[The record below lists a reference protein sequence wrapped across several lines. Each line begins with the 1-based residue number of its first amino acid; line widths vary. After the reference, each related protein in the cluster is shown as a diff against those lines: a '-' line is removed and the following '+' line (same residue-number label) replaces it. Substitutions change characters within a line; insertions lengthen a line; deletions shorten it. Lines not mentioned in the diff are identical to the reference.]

1 MMSQDPSKS
10 EMSPM
15 KQALQAIKQLQARVN
30 ELEDTRNEPIAVVS
44 MACKFPGNINNTRVL
59 WEKLLKSYDAIIEVP
74 KERWNVDEFYD
85 PDPEVPGKMYTKLG
99 GFLDVV
105 DQFDPA
111 FFGISPREAASM
123 DPHQRLLL
131 QTTWEAF
138 ENGGFDL
145 NALYGSK
152 TGVYV
157 GISNFE
163 YGAKLIWPQN
173 PTDIT
178 SYSGIGGS
186 LGVTAGRLS
195 YTFGFTGPSMII
207 DTACSSSLV
216 TTHLAMQSLRLG
228 ECDVAVSAGVNL
240 IFGPQTHIYFCKG
253 KMLAPDGHCKT
264 FSDDADGYT
273 RGEGIGVIVLKRLSD
288 AERDG
293 DHILALLRGSA
304 INQDGPSGGLTV
316 PNGPS
321 QVKVIKSALKNAAID
336 PAKVGYIEA
345 HGTGTSLGDPIEI
358 SALGKVFS
366 ESTTKRELPLR
377 VSSIKTNLGHLESA
391 AGIAGIIKT
400 ILVVQNGQIPPH
412 RNFRKP
418 NPHIDWKSFP
428 GEIPLKVT
436 EWSESERIAG
446 VSSFS
451 FSGTNSH
458 VVISN
463 YTRTLGSKNK
473 DGQEQNATSNSG
485 IHSEITSTHKNGAEK
500 TAKTPLKSRILALSA
515 KNDANLEA
523 LAEKVSGELANMPQ
537 DMWSDYCRSFAFGRG
552 HFAKRIAIKADS
564 PQSASTLLIEKL
576 YNISKKSSQRPRIAF
591 LFTGQGPQYVNMGK
605 QLYDEVPYF
614 REMMDQCDSIA
625 SPILGESL
633 LELIYPKSTA
643 SEDHTSKINHTTIT
657 QPALFAFEYSLAKLW
672 QHWGIEPDALVG
684 HSLGEFVA
692 ATVSGLFKLDEAIS
706 LVCARGRLRLD
717 CDSGSMASIS
727 LLHIEVEKL
736 LKSSG
741 LQKKISIAAINGPES
756 TVVAGDSDSIDE
768 FLAHVESAGHEVKP
782 LAISHAFHSPLAEPM
797 IPAFEKIVEKMSI
810 GSLQIPVISNVTGD
824 FADVDVVGNAA
835 YWGDHIRKPVNF
847 YTGIKTL
854 IDDGFEIFIE
864 IGPKP
869 ILSAFGRDISASL
882 GKEQSLHWLPS
893 LRKNIDPYDQILLSL
908 GELYKLGIDESVKG
922 YLSDGPRYPI
932 QVATT
937 PFITSRYWYSHADQ
951 QTHGP
956 KIDGHPLLGE
966 HLNSPAIG
974 KDTRL
979 FRNVLS
985 VNSSTFLAHHEV
997 FGEVV
1002 LPAAA
1007 HLEIALAA
1015 GKNVLKS
1022 GVTISDVSIHSAL
1035 ILPRTSA
1042 VQIQTIV
1049 KTSEDQSDFEIY
1061 SQSDENSVDWDV
1073 HSSGKL
1079 SRITIPRPGK
1089 FNIQEL
1095 QKQCSEEIEVE
1106 TYYRSS
1112 RELGIAHGEHFQAMK
1127 SLHKGKNG
1135 YLGQLKL
1142 PAGVG
1147 GLNDKSFYIHPVL
1160 LDAAFQMASY
1170 PLIDLNSAFLPTGLQ
1185 NLSFFDYLDQTIWC
1199 YVKPVTES
1207 LDDSLKLYET
1217 DLWLLNEAGEVLVK
1231 IEKLRFQRV
1240 DLKMLPGQR
1249 SKIDDWLYDIEWKSS
1264 PIPGNAAINLANPVE
1279 VTKNLSQKTQ
1289 EVASAC
1295 EFYDDLFNEMDSLSA
1310 SFIQDALVQTGLNP
1324 SVGDSFT
1331 SKDLLTICE
1340 VDKEFES
1347 LFVRSLE
1354 MLAEDKILKRD
1365 SDKWEVLREFKTLN
1379 QTQIDQ
1385 TIAHFPQAKS
1395 ELTLFLRCASSL
1407 AKVWQGTVDP
1417 LSLLFPESGDSV
1429 ATLLYK
1435 DSIGS
1440 KYINELLGES
1450 VSKIIDSVPAYK
1462 MLRFLEIG
1470 GGTGGTTSR
1479 ILPNLPADR
1488 CDYLFTDISA
1498 HFTQQASKVFGDE
1511 FPFVRYAT
1519 LDIEKEPSTEHLG
1532 SYDVIIAA
1540 NVVHATQNLDQTL
1553 EYCQKMLAPGGI
1565 LVLLEASAKQRW
1577 LDLTF
1582 GMTDGWWR
1590 FKGHDANRSDYP
1602 LLTTDAWKS
1611 TLTDLGFESV
1621 TIMGEDS
1628 QAINDGLR
1636 QHVIISKTGIVGGT
1650 QVTTV
1655 TKSTD
1660 VNREASPSATGSG
1673 RKNTS
1678 TASAKSFDEHR
1689 EGRAERNTQAYSA
1702 QSTTGHAEY
1711 LAQSDRNENW
1721 LIVGEK
1727 TALTNQIAASFDKNH
1742 TILDPIAL
1750 LDASDALKAI
1760 DFAQYTGILMMH
1772 PLEFGDIAQ
1781 GTDGNAVMEIQ
1792 RRILMP
1798 VVGLIQS
1805 LLKSDPDRLPKLYI
1819 TTREAI
1825 AKFGNSSGLV
1835 QSSLIGLVNTIKS
1848 EFPDMHPI
1856 LIDLP
1861 GDADSTL
1868 DIKLIQAEI
1877 QYDSAENQV
1886 IFRDQQRW
1894 VSRLKRHAVDSK
1906 LDLKI
1911 RDDGSYLITGGLGE
1925 IGLLTAQYL
1934 ASKGAKNILLMG
1946 RNKPSIKAADII
1958 RKMTDDGAKVDV
1970 LKGDIADAESLKTVL
1985 KSVPKNTLKGVIH
1998 AAGTLQDG
2006 VIASMS
2012 WEQMQSVMSAKISG
2026 AWNLHTQTSDHK
2038 LDFFILF
2045 SSIGS
2050 IFGPAAQANYAA
2062 SNSFMDQLALSRQQ
2076 NGLPALVINWGAWA
2090 EIGLAARHAQ
2100 QSQVGAMKGINLI
2113 QPDQGVAILDRIWNQ
2128 QGQVIAVPVKWQ
2140 ELFTHITDMPLLAT
2154 IQSEM
2159 TEKQAENEENT
2170 SWIKNLAE
2178 MPVPQQIELMTAHV
2192 SIQVAK
2198 VLGSDVNSLDMTS
2211 GFFDLGVDSLTSVEL
2226 RNALQSSLGI
2236 DLPSTLIFK
2245 YPTIEAVSEF
2255 LAGTLGG
2262 NSSKTKG
2269 TEQASKATEPEP
2281 KSTSTHEQDVSDMT
2295 EEELNAL
2302 IDDEFMNLTGD
2313 DE

>member
-1 MMSQDPSKS
+1 MISQDPSKS

-30 ELEDTRNEPIAVVS
+30 ELENDKIEPIAVVS
-44 MACKFPGNINNTRVL
+44 MACKFPGNINNTREL
-59 WEKLLKSYDAIIEVP
+59 WEKLLKSHDAIIEVP
-74 KERWNVDEFYD
+74 KERWDKDEFYD
-85 PDPEVPGKMYTKLG
+85 PDPDVPGKMYTKFG
-99 GFLDVV
+99 GFLEDV

-195 YTFGFTGPSMII
+195 YTFGFTGPSMIV

-228 ECDVAVSAGVNL
+228 ECDIAVSAGVNL

-273 RGEGIGVIVLKRLSD
+273 RGEGVGVIVLKRLTD
-288 AERDG
+288 AQRDG

-336 PAKVGYIEA
+336 PENVGYIEA
-345 HGTGTSLGDPIEI
+345 HGTGTALGDPIEI
-358 SALGKVFS
+358 SALGKVFGGT
-366 ESTTKRELPLR
+366 TTKREQPLR

-436 EWSESERIAG
+436 EWSDNERIAG

-463 YTRTLGSKNK
+463 YTATTVSKK
-473 DGQEQNATSNSG
+473 DNGQGQNDASNNEINNATA
-485 IHSEITSTHKNGAEK
+485 STHQNETKK
-500 TAKTPLKSRILALSA
+500 PSKKPLKSHILALSA
-515 KNDANLEA
+515 KNEANLEA

-564 PQSASTLLIEKL
+564 PQSASTQLIEKS
-576 YNISKKSSQRPRIAF
+576 YQISKKLSQRPRIAF

-614 REMMDQCDSIA
+614 REMMNQCDSIA

-633 LELIYPKSTA
+633 LDIIYPKSA
-643 SEDHTSKINHTTIT
+643 PSDSHTTKINHTTIT

-692 ATVSGLFKLDEAIS
+692 ATVSGLFNLDEAIA

-727 LLHIEVEKL
+727 LLHTEVEKL
-736 LKSSG
+736 LKTSG

-756 TVVAGDSDSIDE
+756 TVVAGDSDSIDI
-768 FLAHVESAGHEVKP
+768 FLTQVESAGHEVKP

-869 ILSAFGRDISASL
+869 ILSAFGRDISNSL
-882 GKEQSLHWLPS
+882 GKENSLHWLPS
-893 LRKNIDPYDQILLSL
+893 IRKNIDPYDQILISL
-908 GELYKLGIDESVKG
+908 GELYKFGIDEAVSGYFSV
-922 YLSDGPRYPI
+922 GPRYPV

-951 QTHGP
+951 QKYGP
-956 KIDGHPLLGE
+956 HTDGHPLLGE
-966 HLNSPAIG
+966 KLNSPAIG
-974 KDTRL
+974 KDKSL
-979 FRNVLS
+979 FRNAMT

-1015 GKNVLKS
+1015 GKNVFQS
-1022 GVTISDVSIHSAL
+1022 GVTVSDVSIYSAL
-1035 ILPRTSA
+1035 ILPRISS

-1049 KTSEDQSDFEIY
+1049 KTVKDQSDFEIY
-1061 SQSDENSVDWDV
+1061 SQSDENSGDWDV
-1073 HSSGKL
+1073 HSNGIL
-1079 SRITIPRPGK
+1079 SKITTPRPEK
-1089 FNIQEL
+1089 FDIKEL
-1095 QKQCSEEIEVE
+1095 QKQCSKEIDVQ
-1106 TYYRSS
+1106 TYYHSS

-1127 SLHKGKNG
+1127 SLHKGENE

-1185 NLSFFDYLDQTIWC
+1185 NLSFFDYLDQSIWC
-1199 YVKPVTES
+1199 YVKPVTKS
-1207 LDDSLKLYET
+1207 LDDDLKLYET
-1217 DLWLLNEAGEVLVK
+1217 DLWLLNEKGEVLVK

-1249 SKIDDWLYDIEWKSS
+1249 SKIDDWLYEIEWISN
-1264 PIPGNAAINLANPVE
+1264 PIPGNAAIDLANFADL
-1279 VTKNLSQKTQ
+1279 TSKLTQKTK

-1295 EFYDDLFNEMDSLSA
+1295 DFYGNLFDEMDQLSS
-1310 SFIQDALVQTGLNP
+1310 SFIQKAMIQSGWNP
-1324 SVGDSFT
+1324 SIGDSIT
-1331 SKDLLTICE
+1331 TKHLLKTCE
-1340 VDKEFES
+1340 VAREFEF
-1347 LFVRSLE
+1347 LFIRSLE
-1354 MLAEDKILKRD
+1354 MLSEDQILNRD
-1365 SDKWEVLREFKTLN
+1365 GDSWEVLKKLETLN
-1379 QTQIDQ
+1379 QSKIDDVN
-1385 TIAHFPQAKS
+1385 TRFPQANS
-1395 ELTLFLRCASSL
+1395 ELTLFVRCASSL
-1407 AKVWQGTVDP
+1407 RKVWQGAVDP
-1417 LSLLFPESGDSV
+1417 LSLLFPDSGDSV

-1440 KYINELLGES
+1440 RYINELLAES

-1462 MLRFLEIG
+1462 KLRFLEIG

-1479 ILPNLPADR
+1479 ILPSLPADR

-1498 HFTQQASKVFGDE
+1498 HFTQQASKLFGDD

-1519 LDIEKEPSTEHLG
+1519 LDIEKNPSKEHLG
-1532 SYDVIIAA
+1532 SYDVIVAA
-1540 NVVHATQNLDQTL
+1540 NVVHATQNLNQTL
-1553 EYCQKMLAPGGI
+1553 EYCRNMLAPGGV

-1590 FKGHDANRSDYP
+1590 FIGHDAKRNDYP
-1602 LLTTDAWKS
+1602 LLTTNSWKS
-1611 TLTDLGFESV
+1611 VLSDLDFESI
-1621 TIMGEDS
+1621 TIVGEDS
-1628 QAINDGLR
+1628 HAINDGLR
-1636 QHVIISKTGIVGGT
+1636 QHVIISKKASRVN
-1650 QVTTV
+1650 
-1655 TKSTD
+1655 STNNAVRGLD
-1660 VNREASPSATGSG
+1660 V
-1673 RKNTS
+1673 
-1678 TASAKSFDEHR
+1678 
-1689 EGRAERNTQAYSA
+1689 
-1702 QSTTGHAEY
+1702 
-1711 LAQSDRNENW
+1711 DRNW

-1742 TILDPIAL
+1742 SILDPNAI
-1750 LDASDALKAI
+1750 LDESDALKAI
-1760 DFAQYTGILMMH
+1760 EFTQYTGILMVH
-1772 PLEFGDIAQ
+1772 PLEFGEIEP
-1781 GTDGNAVMEIQ
+1781 GTDGNTVMEIQ

-1819 TTREAI
+1819 TTREAV

-1848 EFPDMHPI
+1848 EFPDMHPV

-1868 DIKLIQAEI
+1868 DIKLIQTEI
-1877 QYDSAENQV
+1877 QHDSAENQI

-1894 VSRLKRHAVDSK
+1894 VSRLKHHAVDSK

-1925 IGLLTAQYL
+1925 IGLMTAQYL
-1934 ASKGAKNILLMG
+1934 VSKGAKNILLMG
-1946 RNKPSIKAADII
+1946 RNKPSSKAADII

-2012 WEQMQSVMSAKISG
+2012 WQQILSVMNAKISG
-2026 AWNLHTQTSDHK
+2026 AWNLHTQTSNHK

-2062 SNSFMDQLALSRQQ
+2062 SNSFMDQLALSRLQ
-2076 NGLPALVINWGAWA
+2076 NAQPALVINWGAWA

-2100 QSQVGAMKGINLI
+2100 QSQVGAMRGINLI

-2159 TEKQAENEENT
+2159 TEKKAENEENT

-2226 RNALQSSLGI
+2226 RNALQGSLGI

-2255 LAGTLGG
+2255 LAGALGG
-2262 NSSKTKG
+2262 SSTKTS
-2269 TEQASKATEPEP
+2269 TTSNVQQAAVSEP
-2281 KSTSTHEQDVSDMT
+2281 KLNSAYEQDVSDMT

>member
-30 ELEDTRNEPIAVVS
+30 ELEDGKNEPIAVVS
-44 MACKFPGNINNTRVL
+44 MACKFPGNINNTREL
-59 WEKLLKSYDAIIEVP
+59 WEKLLKSHDAIIEVP
-74 KERWNVDEFYD
+74 KERWNADEFYD
-85 PDPEVPGKMYTKLG
+85 PDPDVPGKMYTKLG

-195 YTFGFTGPSMII
+195 YTFGFTGPSMIV

-336 PAKVGYIEA
+336 PTNVGYIEA

-366 ESTTKRELPLR
+366 ESSTKRELPLR

-436 EWSESERIAG
+436 EWSDNERIAG

-463 YTRTLGSKNK
+463 YTGTLDSKNNG
-473 DGQEQNATSNSG
+473 GQEQNATSNSG
-485 IHSEITSTHKNGAEK
+485 IQSEITSTHKNGTEK
-500 TAKTPLKSRILALSA
+500 TAKTPPKSRILALSA
-515 KNDANLEA
+515 KNEANLEA
-523 LAEKVSGELANMPQ
+523 LAEKVSGELTNMPQ

-564 PQSASTLLIEKL
+564 PQSASTQLIEKS
-576 YNISKKSSQRPRIAF
+576 YHISKKSSQRPRIAF

-614 REMMDQCDSIA
+614 REMMDLCDSFA
-625 SPILGESL
+625 SPILGQSL
-633 LELIYPKSTA
+633 LDLIYPKSNA
-643 SEDHTSKINHTTIT
+643 SDEHKSKINHTTIT

-692 ATVSGLFKLDEAIS
+692 ATVSGLFKLDEAIA

-727 LLHIEVEKL
+727 LLHVEVEKL

-768 FLAHVESAGHEVKP
+768 FLAQVEAAGHEVKP
-782 LAISHAFHSPLAEPM
+782 LSISHAFHSPLAEPM

-966 HLNSPAIG
+966 QLNSPAIG

-1007 HLEIALAA
+1007 HLEIAIAA
-1015 GKNVLKS
+1015 GNNVLKS
-1022 GVTISDVSIHSAL
+1022 GVTVSDVSIHSAL

-1049 KTSEDQSDFEIY
+1049 KTSEDLSDFEIY
-1061 SQSDENSVDWDV
+1061 SQSDEKSGDWDV

-1079 SRITIPRPGK
+1079 STKTTARPEK
-1089 FNIQEL
+1089 FDIREL

-1106 TYYRSS
+1106 TYYHSS

-1127 SLHKGKNG
+1127 SLHKGKNA

-1170 PLIDLNSAFLPTGLQ
+1170 PLIDLNTAFLPTGLQ
-1185 NLSFFDYLDQTIWC
+1185 NLNFFDYLDQTLWC

-1207 LDDSLKLYET
+1207 LDNGLKLFET

-1249 SKIDDWLYDIEWKSS
+1249 SKIDEWLYEIEWKLS
-1264 PIPGNAAINLANPVE
+1264 PIPGNAAINLANPGE
-1279 VTKNLSQKTQ
+1279 MTKNLSKKTK

-1295 EFYDDLFNEMDSLSA
+1295 DFYGNLFDEMDQLST
-1310 SFIQDALVQTGLNP
+1310 SFIQDALVQTGWNP

-1331 SKDLLTICE
+1331 SKNLLTICE
-1340 VDKEFES
+1340 VAKEFES

-1354 MLAEDKILKRD
+1354 MLAEDKILKHD
-1365 SDKWEVLREFKTLN
+1365 GNTWEVLREFKTLN

-1385 TIAHFPQAKS
+1385 TIARFPQAKS

-1407 AKVWQGTVDP
+1407 GKVWQGTVDP

-1450 VSKIIDSVPAYK
+1450 VSKIIESVPAYK
-1462 MLRFLEIG
+1462 KLRFLEIG
-1470 GGTGGTTSR
+1470 GGTGGTTTR

-1498 HFTQQASKVFGDE
+1498 HFTQQASKLFGDE

-1519 LDIEKEPSTEHLG
+1519 LDIEKEPTAEHLG
-1532 SYDVIIAA
+1532 SYDVIVAA

-1553 EYCQKMLAPGGI
+1553 EYCQNMLAPGGV

-1590 FKGHDANRSDYP
+1590 FTGHDANRSDYP

-1611 TLTDLGFESV
+1611 TLAGLDFESV
-1621 TIMGEDS
+1621 TIVGEDS
-1628 QAINDGLR
+1628 SSINDGLR
-1636 QHVIISKTGIVGGT
+1636 QHVIISKKAS
-1650 QVTTV
+1650 TV
-1655 TKSTD
+1655 NSTENAVRGLD
-1660 VNREASPSATGSG
+1660 VD
-1673 RKNTS
+1673 K
-1678 TASAKSFDEHR
+1678 
-1689 EGRAERNTQAYSA
+1689 
-1702 QSTTGHAEY
+1702 
-1711 LAQSDRNENW
+1711 NW
-1721 LIVGEK
+1721 LVVGEK
-1727 TALTNQIAASFDKNH
+1727 SSLTDQLAANFGKNH
-1742 TILDPIAL
+1742 TILDPNAL
-1750 LDASDALKAI
+1750 LDASDTLKAV
-1760 DFAQYTGILMMH
+1760 DFAQYSGILIAH
-1772 PLEFGDIAQ
+1772 PLEFGKIAQ
-1781 GTDGNAVMEIQ
+1781 GTDGNAVMELQ
-1792 RRILMP
+1792 RKILMP
-1798 VVGLIQS
+1798 VIGLIQT
-1805 LLKSDPDRLPKLYI
+1805 LLKSDPERLPKLYI
-1819 TTREAI
+1819 TTREAV
-1825 AKFGNSSGLV
+1825 AKFGKSSGLV
-1835 QSSLIGLVNTIKS
+1835 QSSLLGLVNTIKS
-1848 EFPDMHPI
+1848 EFPDMHPV

-1861 GDADSTL
+1861 GDPDVARDVE
-1868 DIKLIQAEI
+1868 LIQAEI
-1877 QYDSAENQV
+1877 QHDSFENQV
-1886 IFRDQQRW
+1886 LFRDHQRW
-1894 VSRLKRHAVDSK
+1894 VSRLKHHTVDTNT
-1906 LDLKI
+1906 DLKV

-1925 IGLLTAQYL
+1925 IGLMTAQYL

-1946 RNKPSIKAADII
+1946 RNKPSTKAAEII
-1958 RKMTDDGAKVDV
+1958 REMSENDVKVEI
-1970 LKGDIADAESLKTVL
+1970 LNGDIADAESLKKAL

-2006 VIASMS
+2006 VISSMT
-2012 WEQMQSVMSAKISG
+2012 WEQIQSVMNAKISG
-2026 AWNLHTQTSDHK
+2026 AWNLHTQTSNHK

-2062 SNSFMDQLALSRQQ
+2062 SNSFMDQLALSRVQ
-2076 NGLPALVINWGAWA
+2076 NGQPALVINWGAWA

-2100 QSQVGAMKGINLI
+2100 QSQVGAMRGINLI
-2113 QPDQGVAILDRIWNQ
+2113 QPDQGIAIFDRIWNQ

-2159 TEKQAENEENT
+2159 TEKQAENAENS
-2170 SWIKNLAE
+2170 SWIKDLAE
-2178 MPVPQQIELMTAHV
+2178 MPRPKQIELMTDHV
-2192 SIQVAK
+2192 SKQVAK
-2198 VLGSDVNSLDMTS
+2198 VLGSDIKSLDVTS
-2211 GFFDLGVDSLTSVEL
+2211 GFFDLGMDSLTSVEL

-2255 LAGTLGG
+2255 LAETLGG
-2262 NSSKTKG
+2262 NASKTKG
-2269 TEQASKATEPEP
+2269 TDQASKATEPEP
-2281 KSTSTHEQDVSDMT
+2281 KSTSKHEQDVSEMT